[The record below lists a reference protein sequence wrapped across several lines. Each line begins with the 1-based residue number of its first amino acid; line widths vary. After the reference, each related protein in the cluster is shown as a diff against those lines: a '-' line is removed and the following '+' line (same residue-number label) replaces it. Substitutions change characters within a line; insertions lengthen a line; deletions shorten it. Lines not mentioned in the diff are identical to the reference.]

1 MKQKIYSRYS
11 PGKYGLLIDFETS
24 GSDVTNKN
32 HQQYQ
37 GISLGALIVNMEKF
51 EVVDDY
57 YVEIKFN
64 ASKYLWSEE
73 AEKVHGLTKDYLEAN
88 GVSQQEALGG
98 LLEVIMRWIGFTDKL
113 FIMGYNIDFD
123 KGFMQQLF
131 DDCEVPINF
140 HHIMIDPA
148 PMAYFFV
155 QEYRSDKVFELF
167 SSMTREVHNALED
180 CYICFD
186 ALKTMRDVFM
196 KGLE

>member
-51 EVVDDY
+51 EVVDGY

-64 ASKYLWSEE
+64 ESKYLWSEE

-88 GVSQQEALGG
+88 GVSQEEALGG

-113 FIMGYNIDFD
+113 FIMGYNIEFD

-148 PMAYFFV
+148 PMAYFLV
-155 QEYRSDKVFELF
+155 QEYRSDRVFSLF
-167 SSMTREVHNALED
+167 SDMSREVHNALED

-186 ALKTMRDVFM
+186 VLKTMREVFM